1 MAAAVAV
8 VAVAGMTACTTTPR
22 SSAPVV
28 DLAQALDEATAAQQQ
43 GDVAKALSLLDA
55 AARAHPG
62 SKQPWLKTAQIHFD
76 VMNYGAA
83 IVAAQEVLQRDTSD
97 VTARSILAVSGL
109 RVSADALARLRQA
122 NAVSGS
128 TRSEAESLARLIRD
142 ALGEPVLVPTP
153 AAAMPGHAAA
163 GERPHA
169 GRAGGASERRGQRA
183 VRSTPLPAAP
193 AFGGGGRHPFE
204 ALQ

>member
-142 ALGEPVLVPTP
+142 ALGEPVLVP
-153 AAAMPGHAAA
+153 GHAAA